1 MPRLFAALPVPPSV
15 SLPLSFIATGL
26 EGARWVERED
36 YHITL
41 RFMGD
46 VDGLLADQIVAKLD
60 DIVAQPFDVS
70 VQGVGFF
77 GPKVAHSL
85 HALVVPSVALL
96 TLQEDIDRAC
106 VRLGLEKDHH
116 KFTPHITVARTK
128 NCKDDGVA
136 RWLTMHGAF
145 KTPEFRVD
153 RFALMSSRG
162 SVGGGPYVAEDYF
175 PLR

>member
-26 EGARWVERED
+26 EAARWIEREH

-46 VDGLLADQIVAKLD
+46 VDAVLADQIVAKLD
-60 DIVAQPFDVS
+60 DISAQPFEVS

-85 HALVVPSVALL
+85 HALVVRSGSLL
-96 TLQEDIDRAC
+96 ALQEDIDRAC
-106 VRLGLEKDHH
+106 VRLGLQKDRH

-128 NCKDDGVA
+128 NCKDSAVA
-136 RWLTMHGAF
+136 RWLTLHGGF
-145 KTPEFRVD
+145 QTPEFRVD